1 MKFRIYSSSFGA
13 TMLGILGGMF
23 IAVGVLGALS
33 GAIGLL
39 LLAVA
44 GVFIDIV
51 ADKLADKKDLEK
63 IKKNVKYAYDRFL
76 QQKTLQTKSS
86 ILRMNPGIQE
96 RVKQELPTH
105 WVCDRCLA
113 LNEKS
118 AGNRCRDCNT
128 PIGYS
133 TIVATPV
140 SPPSAIRKE
149 PVEVRTVSAAETPK
163 YVPTETRAVPVAE
176 ALRYAPA
183 EKNDETAAK
192 PRLKSTMNRQQ

>member
-1 MKFRIYSSSFGA
+1 M
-13 TMLGILGGMF
+13 
-23 IAVGVLGALS
+23 
-33 GAIGLL
+33 
-39 LLAVA
+39 AVA
-44 GVFIDIV
+44 GVFIDIA

-86 ILRMNPGIQE
+86 IIRMNPGIQE

-118 AGNRCRDCNT
+118 AGNRCRDCNA
-128 PIGYS
+128 PMGYS
-133 TIVATPV
+133 VLAA
-140 SPPSAIRKE
+140 SPAAPTSVIRKE
-149 PVEVRTVSAAETPK
+149 TAGVRADSPAEAPR
-163 YVPTETRAVPVAE
+163 YAPSETRAVPVTE
-176 ALRYAPA
+176 EPRYAPT

>member
-1 MKFRIYSSSFGA
+1 
-13 TMLGILGGMF
+13 MLGILGGMF

-44 GVFIDIV
+44 GVFIDIA

-86 ILRMNPGIQE
+86 IIRMNPGIQE

-128 PIGYS
+128 PMGYS
-133 TIVATPV
+133 VPAASPVTPT
-140 SPPSAIRKE
+140 SAIRKE
-149 PVEVRTVSAAETPK
+149 PVEARTVSATEALRYVPAETRV
-163 YVPTETRAVPVAE
+163 VPGME
-176 ALRYAPA
+176 APRYAPA

>member
-13 TMLGILGGMF
+13 TMLGILGSMF

-33 GAIGLL
+33 GGVGLL

-44 GVFIDIV
+44 GVFIDI
-51 ADKLADKKDLEK
+51 AAGKLADKKDLEK

-76 QQKTLQTKSS
+76 QQKTLETKSA
-86 ILRMNPGIQE
+86 IIRMNPGIQE
-96 RVKQELPTH
+96 RVRQELSTH

-128 PIGYS
+128 PMGYS
-133 TIVATPV
+133 VVAATTVTPT
-140 SPPSAIRKE
+140 SAIRKE
-149 PVEVRTVSAAETPK
+149 TTGARAESAAEAPR
-163 YVPTETRAVPVAE
+163 YAPAETRAVPVAE
-176 ALRYAPA
+176 ASRYTSA
-183 EKNDETAAK
+183 EKNDETATK